1 MAKFKRTVSKLE
13 QCFKVYED
21 VMEMD
26 VLSFHQIRD
35 WYNERTKDGI
45 TSARLINLLR
55 KRPQFTWQH
64 TERKIGSNETLTY
77 WSLDLHKL
85 LPLPNPAYGWIEGDS
100 PTTSHLPNPAE
111 GWVVIEQRALTV

>member
-55 KRPQFTWQH
+55 KRPQFVWQH

-77 WSLDLHKL
+77 WSLNKTVR
-85 LPLPNPAYGWIEGDS
+85 LPNPAK
-100 PTTSHLPNPAE
+100 
-111 GWVVIEQRALTV
+111 GWVVIDQASPLTA